1 MKKVMTGLLVCL
13 VVIGCVVSSV
23 ACVSSEELAVGK
35 ELMKYGS
42 QLDALTQLQTGSV
55 DVAIIDSV
63 MAGYYTSQGDFA
75 KDLQTVDGVVFAEEE
90 YGIAGRKDDKAFMS
104 EINKALI
111 ALRTTEY
118 ASIAEDFGLK
128 SELAITAETENPLAS
143 ATDDS
148 WTKIKESGKIIIG
161 YTVFA
166 PIAFTQNGT
175 LTGFD
180 IELARAVVNYL
191 NETYG
196 INLTLEFQEIDWSSK
211 EILLSNGSVDLL
223 WNGFTITEE
232 RAANMCMSVAYL
244 YNKQVSVI
252 RKADADKYTSKES
265 MAEAIIGVESGSA
278 GEDVALGK

>member
-1 MKKVMTGLLVCL
+1 MKKVMAALLAGAIG
-13 VVIGCVVSSV
+13 IGCVVFSV
-23 ACVSSEELAVGK
+23 GCTPTEQLTVGK
-35 ELMKYGS
+35 ELMRYGS

-75 KDLQTVDGVVFAEEE
+75 EDLQTVEGLVFAEEQ

-111 ALRTTEY
+111 ALRATEY
-118 ASIAEDFGLK
+118 TSIAEDFGLET
-128 SELAITAETENPLAS
+128 ELTITAETENPLAS
-143 ATDDS
+143 ATDNS
-148 WTKIKESGKIIIG
+148 WEEIKEFGKIIIG

-166 PIAFTQNGT
+166 PIAFTQGGT

-180 IELARAVVNYL
+180 IELARAVVAYL
-191 NETYG
+191 NETYT
-196 INLTLEFQEIDWSSK
+196 INLTVEFQEIDWNSK
-211 EILLSNGSVDLL
+211 EMLLSNGTVDLL

-232 RAANMCMSVAYL
+232 RAQNMCMSVAYL
-244 YNKQVSVI
+244 DNKQVAVI
-252 RKADADKYTSKES
+252 RKEDASKYTTKES

-278 GEDVALGK
+278 GEDVVLGK

>member
-1 MKKVMTGLLVCL
+1 MKKVMATLLAGA
-13 VVIGCVVSSV
+13 IGVGCIVFSV
-23 ACVSSEELAVGK
+23 GCAPTENLAVGK
-35 ELMKYGS
+35 ELMRYGS

-63 MAGYYTSQGDFA
+63 MAGYYTSQGDFS
-75 KDLQTVDGVVFAEEE
+75 KDLQTVEGVVFAEEE

-118 ASIAEDFGLK
+118 ASIAEDFGLET
-128 SELAITAETENPLAS
+128 ELAITAETENPLAA
-143 ATDDS
+143 ATDES
-148 WTKIKESGKIIIG
+148 WTDIQESGKIIIG

-180 IELARAVVNYL
+180 IELARAVVDYL
-191 NETYG
+191 NETYS
-196 INLTLEFQEIDWSSK
+196 INLTLEFQEIDWNSK
-211 EILLSNGSVDLL
+211 EILLSNGTVDLL

-232 RAANMCMSVAYL
+232 RAQNMCMSVAYL
-244 YNKQVSVI
+244 YNKQVAVI
-252 RKADADKYTSKES
+252 RKEDAAKYTTKES
-265 MAEAIIGVESGSA
+265 MAEAVIGVESGSA

>member
-1 MKKVMTGLLVCL
+1 MKKVMACIL
-13 VVIGCVVSSV
+13 VVLTVISCLLLSV

-75 KDLQTVDGVVFAEEE
+75 KDLQTVDGVIFAEEE
-90 YGIAGRKDDKAFMS
+90 YGIAGRKDDKALIS

-118 ASIAEDFGLK
+118 AAIAEEFGLQT
-128 SELAITAETENPLAS
+128 EVAVTAETENPLAS

-148 WTKIKESGKIIIG
+148 WNKIKESGKIIIG

-166 PIAFTQNGT
+166 PIAFTQDGT

-180 IELARAVVNYL
+180 IELARAVVAYL

-196 INLTLEFQEIDWSSK
+196 INLRLEFQEIDWNSK
-211 EILLSNGSVDLL
+211 EMLLSNGTVDLL

-232 RAANMCMSVAYL
+232 RAQNMCMSVPYL
-244 YNKQVSVI
+244 YNKQVAVI
-252 RKADADKYTSKES
+252 RKENADKFTSKES
-265 MAEAIIGVESGSA
+265 MADAIIGVESGSA